1 MTKPASRTSAARPAA
16 KPASAKTAS
25 AKPRAAKPASAP
37 QPAATLAARP
47 ATLRL
52 AAAAHLVEAIGM
64 VVATG
69 FSAAATASG
78 KSYETSS
85 GIALTTLAFIGALAF
100 AAVAAGIARAKPWSR
115 TPAVMCQFFV
125 VIAGVLLLDGHRYY
139 WGIPA
144 FLLVA
149 AALAGLFAPASIKA
163 LNRS

>member
-16 KPASAKTAS
+16 KQPS
-25 AKPRAAKPASAP
+25 AAK
-37 QPAATLAARP
+37 P

-52 AAAAHLVEAIGM
+52 AAAAHLAEAAGM
-64 VVATG
+64 IVATG

-85 GIALTTLAFIGALAF
+85 GIALTTLAFIGALAL
-100 AAVAAGIARAKPWSR
+100 AAVAVGIAGAKPWSR

-125 VIAGVLLLDGHRYY
+125 VVAGIVLLDGHRYY

-144 FLLVA
+144 LILVA
-149 AALAGLFAPASIKA
+149 AALAGIFAPPSIKA

>member
-1 MTKPASRTSAARPAA
+1 MTKPASRTSAAPA
-16 KPASAKTAS
+16 PA
-25 AKPRAAKPASAP
+25 PG
-37 QPAATLAARP
+37 P

-52 AAAAHLVEAIGM
+52 AAGVHLVEAVGM
-64 VVATG
+64 IVATG

-85 GIALTTLAFIGALAF
+85 GIALTTLAFIGALAL
-100 AAVAAGIARAKPWSR
+100 AAVAVGIAGAKPWSR

-125 VIAGVLLLDGHRYY
+125 VIAGGLLLDGHRYY

-144 FLLVA
+144 LLLVA

-163 LNRS
+163 LNRG